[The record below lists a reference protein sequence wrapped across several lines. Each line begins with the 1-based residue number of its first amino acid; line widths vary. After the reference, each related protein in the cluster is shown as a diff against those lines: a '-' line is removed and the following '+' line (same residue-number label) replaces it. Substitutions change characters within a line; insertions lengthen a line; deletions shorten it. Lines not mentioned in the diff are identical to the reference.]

1 MKKRNAP
8 PLPKDIDQLRSR
20 VEHWRRTR
28 LKRCPMP
35 EELWEEAASL
45 VRAHGMYPICRAA
58 RLNHTNLRKRVD
70 QAAHSGHDGDGCPGG
85 FVELSAAQ
93 LLGTSASTQTVL
105 EFSDREGTRLTLRLP
120 PGDGVDVLGLVASFR
135 RRQS

>member
-1 MKKRNAP
+1 MKKQNDR
-8 PLPKDIDQLRSR
+8 PLPKEIDQLRSR

-28 LKRCPMP
+28 RKRCPMP
-35 EELWEEAASL
+35 EDLWEEAASL
-45 VRAHGMYPICRAA
+45 VRAHGMYPICRAV
-58 RLNHTNLRKRVD
+58 RLNHKNLRKRVE
-70 QAAHSGHDGDGCPGG
+70 QAAYSEHDGETRQGG
-85 FVELSAAQ
+85 FVEVSAAQ
-93 LLGTSASTQTVL
+93 LLGAPASTQTVL